1 VKHQLLNNIEHRNLR
16 VDSKPALTYGENSH
30 FAMIVPAEIVT
41 AKNFY
46 PLFIYK
52 DGSTGQFFFSA
63 IFGFQEGENLF
74 LDEKGWNSEY
84 IPLSIARKP
93 FLIGQQESIERGQ
106 KIVKRVINID
116 MESPRVNSANGERV
130 FTDSGESTTYLDNI
144 ATILEMLH
152 HGLAESEQLINKL
165 LGYDLLEPMSLKL
178 VFNEHRKY
186 ELNHLYTIK
195 TDALNALDDDKVLAL
210 FRDGS
215 MEKIYALMHSQARI
229 STLIRLKNERD
240 AL

>member
-1 VKHQLLNNIEHRNLR
+1 MKHQLLNNIEHRNLR

-30 FAMIVPAEIVT
+30 FAMIVPAEIIT
-41 AKNFY
+41 AKNFF
-46 PLFIYK
+46 PIFIYK
-52 DGSTGQFFFSA
+52 DGNTGKFFFSA

-74 LDEKGWNSEY
+74 LDEKGWHSEY

-93 FLIGQQESIERGQ
+93 FLIGQQEAIENGQ

-116 MESPRVNSANGERV
+116 MDSPRVNSEHGERV
-130 FTDSGESTTYLDNI
+130 FTDSGESTAYLNDI
-144 ATILEMLH
+144 ASVLEMLH
-152 HGLAESEQLINKL
+152 HGIAESEQLINKL
-165 LGYDLLEPMSLKL
+165 LDYDLLEPMSLKL

-186 ELNHLYTIK
+186 ELHHLYTIK
-195 TDALNALDDDKVLAL
+195 NDALNALGDAKVLEL

>member
-1 VKHQLLNNIEHRNLR
+1 MKHQLLNNIEHRNLR

-41 AKNFY
+41 AKNFF

-52 DGSTGQFFFSA
+52 DGSTGKFFFSA

-74 LDEKGWNSEY
+74 LDDKGWHSEY

-93 FLIGQQESIERGQ
+93 FLIGQQEAIENGQ

-116 MESPRVNSANGERV
+116 MGSPRVNAGGERV
-130 FTDSGESTTYLDNI
+130 FTDSGESTPYLDNI
-144 ATILEMLH
+144 ARVLEMLH
-152 HGLAESEQLINKL
+152 HGIIESDQLINKL
-165 LGYDLLEPMSLKL
+165 IDYDLLEPMSLKL

-186 ELNHLYTIK
+186 ELHHLYTIK
-195 TDALNALDDDKVLAL
+195 SDALNALDDSKVMGL

-215 MEKIYALMHSQARI
+215 LEKIYALVHSQARI